1 MHSSP
6 VAKSAFE
13 CLAFSNKKHFFYSR
27 NCKMRFSMRTQNRLM
42 FSGNLSHRGALRHLT
57 SSVINPLMAK
67 DTMRIKHSNQ
77 RLLINRTQEQLK
89 ELKLYLLKCQD
100 GIFTRRAQSNTE
112 ELIFKSNAQRSN
124 IWSSFLLLS
133 TQYLVTC
140 LLYSY
145 QTQCRGSLNIVNY
158 PY

>member
-1 MHSSP
+1 MFDIF
-6 VAKSAFE
+6 K
-13 CLAFSNKKHFFYSR
+13 CFFYST
-27 NCKMRFSMRTQNRLM
+27 KLQNAL
-42 FSGNLSHRGALRHLT
+42 FDENIEQIDVLWQSFTEGAVRHLT
-57 SSVINPLMAK
+57 SSVINSLMAK

-89 ELKLYLLKCQD
+89 ELKLYFFKCKD

-112 ELIFKSNAQRSN
+112 ELIFQSHPQRSN

-133 TQYLVTC
+133 AQYLVTC

-145 QTQCRGSLNIVNY
+145 QTQYRGCLNIVNY